1 MNKSGLELINV
12 TREDYLKW
20 CRKYKKPNYKM
31 ETKKRFF
38 KLIQNGEIV
47 RDENNNLVIKKG
59 E

>member
-47 RDENNNLVIKKG
+47 RD
-59 E
+59 